1 LLSEEDKLRFINGL
15 NVLIDEVILNSKNHG
30 NYPEDKEQAY
40 LDFIEEINE
49 FKEAYY
55 EETNTAEELA
65 DIFLSGFILASK
77 LVINIPEEILNK
89 HEFNL
94 TRPYGHKRS
103 KNE

>member
-1 LLSEEDKLRFINGL
+1 MLSKEDKLRFVNGL

-30 NYPEDKEQAY
+30 NYPEDEEQAY
-40 LDFIEEINE
+40 FDFIEEINE

-55 EETNTAEELA
+55 EGTNTAEELA
-65 DIFLSGFILASK
+65 DIFLAGFILAVK

-94 TRPYGHKRS
+94 TRPYGHKRN
-103 KNE
+103 KGE